1 VLLLAPWGLVR
12 GLRRGEPWARAAL
25 LVLAYALL
33 LFLFLHVKSRYR
45 IQLLPALLPAAAL
58 GAAQLLD
65 VVLARSGRQSPGG
78 GPDAVEIAIGCA
90 GSALFAL
97 LVFGA

>member
-1 VLLLAPWGLVR
+1 
-12 GLRRGEPWARAAL
+12 
-25 LVLAYALL
+25 
-33 LFLFLHVKSRYR
+33 
-45 IQLLPALLPAAAL
+45 
-58 GAAQLLD
+58 

-97 LVFGA
+97 LAFGA